1 MNEEER
7 RKIEYEYAIRN
18 KTLGPLNIY
27 TKMDMIP
34 DAVNHLS
41 SIEGINDMARRL
53 YIQGGPSQQQ
63 RMVRDK
69 QKSLA
74 KALVY
79 SYQGAFIKKC
89 EFNRKDIPYEE
100 RYPIRALIN
109 PNKLKPDYDDK
120 ILSVPYDYNF
130 QPGDVFE
137 WMGTDTYWLIYLQ
150 DLDELAY
157 FRGDIRKCSYEIEW
171 MDEDG
176 NKYFTYAAVRGP
188 VETKIDY
195 IQKHTISV
203 ERPNYSLHFYI
214 PKNEHTLK
222 YFRRYAKFYLSDGV
236 EDVCWRIE
244 ATDAYSM
251 PGVLELNAVEYY
263 ANEDKDE
270 NGIVDAKIIAKKIEQ
285 KTMVDESAIAILGDG
300 FIKPKRV
307 YSYTLTDVVEGQ
319 WFIDKRYPIE
329 KHEYLNRKGLHTIE
343 IKWTGSYSGQFN
355 LIFKADDGRTYTQV
369 IVVESLF

>member
-34 DAVNHLS
+34 GAVNHLS

-109 PNKLKPDYDDK
+109 PNKLKMDYDDK
-120 ILSVPYDYNF
+120 IISIGYESGF
-130 QPGDVFE
+130 QPGDVFK
-137 WMGTDTYWLIYLQ
+137 WHGTNTYWLIYLQ
-150 DLDELAY
+150 DLDEIAY
-157 FRGDIRKCSYEIEW
+157 FRGEIRRCDYMITW
-171 MDEDG
+171 LDEDG
-176 NKYFTYAAVRGP
+176 NEKSTYAAIRGP
-188 VETKIDY
+188 VETKI
-195 IQKHTISV
+195 
-203 ERPNYSLHFYI
+203 N
-214 PKNEHTLK
+214 
-222 YFRRYAKFYLSDGV
+222 
-236 EDVCWRIE
+236 
-244 ATDAYSM
+244 
-251 PGVLELNAVEYY
+251 
-263 ANEDKDE
+263 
-270 NGIVDAKIIAKKIEQ
+270 
-285 KTMVDESAIAILGDG
+285 
-300 FIKPKRV
+300 FI
-307 YSYTLTDVVEGQ
+307 
-319 WFIDKRYPIE
+319 
-329 KHEYLNRKGLHTIE
+329 
-343 IKWTGSYSGQFN
+343 
-355 LIFKADDGRTYTQV
+355 
-369 IVVESLF
+369 